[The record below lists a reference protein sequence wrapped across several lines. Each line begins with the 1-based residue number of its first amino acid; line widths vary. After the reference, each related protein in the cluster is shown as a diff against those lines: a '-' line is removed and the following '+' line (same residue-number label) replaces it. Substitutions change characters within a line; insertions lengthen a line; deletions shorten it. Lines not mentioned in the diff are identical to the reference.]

1 MHAQPT
7 NELRAARD
15 CGRRQDSASPHE
27 KAADGRALPIDG
39 PDHVVCV
46 TRTSAQ
52 RLIATE
58 KWLSLE
64 AVNAGARYG
73 AKHGVRQACRMFKPE

>member
-1 MHAQPT
+1 MRSRQTNCALHAIAADARTP
-7 NELRAARD
+7 LRRMK
-15 CGRRQDSASPHE
+15 

-73 AKHGVRQACRMFKPE
+73 AKHGVRQACRMFKPER